1 MSVWSVVFSCVCQS
15 CFARSTEQQFRRC
28 CHVGVQKCRPFYVRS
43 VEPVVKVDGHRS
55 QSVGWIEVVRAICLF
70 FLFKSLTIHLSIY
83 VFLHSTRCVRTRMG
97 KLANNGHAGQLP
109 RAKVSGWSA
118 TLTSSSRRAVVRSDR
133 SRDLHLGKVAEKH
146 SQIYLSFSSPFG
158 HRRSV
163 AFHLHFVKVAK
174 VIKVVV
180 QCAQLFCCCHH
191 LLGIFIWQ
199 TIALLSP
206 LL

>member
-133 SRDLHLGKVAEKH
+133 SRDLHLGSGYHWASV
-146 SQIYLSFSSPFG
+146 SSLSGGLVRPLAGAQKKTPFT
-158 HRRSV
+158 SIV
-163 AFHLHFVKVAK
+163 
-174 VIKVVV
+174 
-180 QCAQLFCCCHH
+180 CACVF
-191 LLGIFIWQ
+191 
-199 TIALLSP
+199 
-206 LL
+206 